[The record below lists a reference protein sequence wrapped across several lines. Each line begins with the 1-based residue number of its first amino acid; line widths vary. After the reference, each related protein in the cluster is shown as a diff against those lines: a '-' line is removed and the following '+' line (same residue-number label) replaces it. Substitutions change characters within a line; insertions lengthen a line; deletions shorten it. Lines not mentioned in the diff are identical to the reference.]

1 MVEEVITFQIIFL
14 YLSRKSRHLKKNA
27 KLENREWYS
36 LLFLQVRFLCMF
48 LCINFLA
55 LNGLPK

>member
-1 MVEEVITFQIIFL
+1 MAEEVITFQIIFL
-14 YLSRKSRHLKKNA
+14 YLSGKSRHLKKNA
-27 KLENREWYS
+27 KLENREWYL

-48 LCINFLA
+48 LRINFLA